1 MNEIFCDTLYHKAL
15 VDRNDQYHKQA
26 LRLTEELR
34 LSNLISSHDVFAEAL
49 NFVSAY
55 GSALRQGM
63 TELLKGFSEQPNTLV
78 LEQNPELFQKGW
90 SFYCSRTNKQYSLT
104 DCISMIVMRE
114 RGIQRALTNDRHF
127 QQEGFQ
133 ILFVS

>member
-1 MNEIFCDTLYHKAL
+1 VNEVFCDTLYYKAL

-49 NFVSAY
+49 NFVSAH

-78 LEQNPELFQKGW
+78 LEQNPQLFQKG
-90 SFYCSRTNKQYSLT
+90 
-104 DCISMIVMRE
+104 
-114 RGIQRALTNDRHF
+114 
-127 QQEGFQ
+127 
-133 ILFVS
+133 